1 MSFSIYKLYKSSKTN
16 KKYLII
22 TPDGKNI
29 NFGDNRYFDY
39 TQHKDPSRKQLYL
52 NRHKKRENWTNP
64 NTAGFW
70 SRWLLWN
77 KPDIRESIKDIQ
89 EKFNIY
95 IF

>member
-1 MSFSIYKLYKSSKTN
+1 MSNIYYLYKSDKPN

-22 TPDGKNI
+22 TPQEKKI

-39 TQHKDPSRKQLYL
+39 TQTKDPFKKKLYI
-52 NRHKKRENWTNP
+52 NRHRKRENWYDL

-77 KPDIRESIKDIQ
+77 KSDLDESIKDI
-89 EKFNIY
+89 EKKFNIS
-95 IF
+95 IL